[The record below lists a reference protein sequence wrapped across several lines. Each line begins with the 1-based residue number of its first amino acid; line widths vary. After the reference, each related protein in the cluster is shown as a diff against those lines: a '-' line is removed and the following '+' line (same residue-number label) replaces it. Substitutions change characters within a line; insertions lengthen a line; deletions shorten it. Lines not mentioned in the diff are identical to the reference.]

1 MKKILSLVLAA
12 MLVLAMGITAFAEGD
27 YISKTVFAVEGNYTG
42 KTVILHTNDVHGK
55 IEDYAKVA
63 ALVDEY
69 EAAGAEVILVDAGDY
84 SQGTVDVSLH
94 KGADAVTM
102 MNVTGYDIAI
112 LGNHEFDYG
121 WAQLKANLE
130 NADFEVLCAN
140 VLENDAP
147 IYDGHTIIEKDG
159 VKIGFFGLETPEAQ
173 TKTNPALIKGLKFLA
188 REELYACANEQ
199 VAALEEAGADI
210 VICISH
216 LGVDDESIPNRSID
230 LLEKTS
236 GIDMIIDGHSHTE
249 MTEGK
254 NSEPIQST
262 GTALAYAGVI
272 VIDNATKAIEDN
284 YLFDF
289 AAYEGSDATVAAAAK
304 AIMDPI
310 DELYGQVFAE
320 SKVALNGAKA
330 PNGNRDTETN
340 LGDLITDSM
349 VWKVFQNKD
358 GLTVPEENVVAITNG
373 GGIRAPIAVGDV
385 TRENVNTV
393 LPFGNT
399 IALVYVTGEELLE
412 ALEASTQF
420 VPGAV
425 GGFPQVAGIEFAIH
439 AYKEYDANEETY
451 PESTYYGPAS
461 INRVEITSING
472 KAFDPKATYAVISNN
487 FCAAGGDTYYA
498 FAAASGQ
505 FDTGIP
511 LDEALM
517 EYITEELNGVIDER
531 YADPQGRITI
541 YNSVLDYVN
550 EKYAAPSVDSLEEG
564 WNPYVKEAIDDF
576 IDTYGGTKNAYV
588 VFDFDNTTSIFD
600 VEEQLAVYQLQV
612 MAFEFTPEEIS
623 DILATDIGLN
633 LENGLDTDLTS
644 YGYGNGSYND
654 WIADIKAAYTYLY
667 EEYGPFSAAGLSEA
681 EQAEIQDDPMWL
693 EFATK
698 MRAMYDLVYDAE
710 SPAVAYPWVLYW
722 FTGMTEQEV
731 YDLAYASHTHYGAV
745 ESEYVTWSTPGEG
758 TKVGP
763 VSYEWTSGTGVSK
776 EVQWLYKALDEAG
789 IDVWVCSASAIDPI
803 RAAIDAFGLHDYVT
817 GVIAMTR
824 TQNNG
829 VYDNSY
835 DYKTGCGWM
844 VIDGEWVEDT
854 LPLGAQPQGKGKV
867 DAINAAIL
875 PKYGVGPL
883 AGFMDSTGDYNF
895 CTEYDNLKLVINFNR
910 ASRKVTDGGGV
921 IAELAMYQ
929 RDFLGYDSLAEANA
943 AGDTYYVLQGR
954 QENGHRGL
962 LASDYTQRLGKSSAL
977 LFREGKNFEQ
987 LAYMVENE
995 MTTEE
1000 IINTFAVKTSEND
1013 SVLGFKYGF
1022 VDSYDG
1028 YHNIDTEES
1037 HVVHD
1042 VNKLKYENGKLYKVC
1057 EHCGVVDVVSTNNS
1071 GNSGSSAPSVS
1082 DKNDN
1087 EAESNPNTGA
1097 PVVLPFAAIV
1107 AVAAAAVSFK
1117 K

>member
-12 MLVLAMGITAFAEGD
+12 MLVLAMGITAFAVEGD
-27 YISKTVFAVEGNYTG
+27 YTG

-84 SQGTVDVSLH
+84 SQGTVYVSMS

-102 MNVTGYDIAI
+102 MNAAGYDIAI

-121 WAQLKANLE
+121 WAQIKANLE
-130 NADFEVLCAN
+130 SADFEVLCAN
-140 VLENDAP
+140 VLENGAP
-147 IYDGHTIIEKDG
+147 IYDGYTIVEKGG
-159 VKIGFFGLETPEAQ
+159 VKVGFFGLETPEAQ
-173 TKTNPALIKGLKFLA
+173 TKTNPALIKGLDFLA
-188 REELYACANEQ
+188 EDELFACANEQ
-199 VAALEEAGADI
+199 VAALEAEGAD
-210 VICISH
+210 VIICLSH
-216 LGVDDESIPNRSID
+216 LGIDASSEPNRSYDLWENTTGID
-230 LLEKTS
+230 L
-236 GIDMIIDGHSHTE
+236 IIDGHSHSV
-249 MTEGK
+249 MTEGA
-254 NSEPIQST
+254 NGEPIQST
-262 GTALAYAGVI
+262 GTALANVGVI

-284 YLFDF
+284 FLFSLADY
-289 AAYEGSDATVAAAAK
+289 AGSDEAVAAAAK
-304 AIMDPI
+304 AIIDPI
-310 DELYGQVFAE
+310 DAKYGEVFAE
-320 SKVALNGAKA
+320 SKVDLNGAKA
-330 PNGNRDTETN
+330 PNGNRDSETN

-358 GLTVPEENVVAITNG
+358 GLEVPEENIVAITNG
-373 GGIRAPIAVGDV
+373 GGIRAPIAKGDV
-385 TRENVNTV
+385 TMKDVNTV

-412 ALEASTQF
+412 ALEASTF
-420 VPGAV
+420 CTPESV
-425 GGFPQVAGIEFAIH
+425 GGFPQVAGIEFEVH
-439 AYKEYDANEETY
+439 TYEEYDANPETY
-451 PESTYYGPAS
+451 PGSTYYGPAS
-461 INRVEITSING
+461 INRVVINSING
-472 KAFDPKATYAVISNN
+472 KEFDPAAVYGVISNN

-517 EYITEELNGVIDER
+517 EYIAEELNGVIDER
-531 YADPQGRITI
+531 YADPQGRITV

-623 DILATDIGLN
+623 DILATDIGLK

-745 ESEYVTWSTPGEG
+745 ETSLETWSTPGEG

-763 VSYEWTSGTGVSK
+763 VSYTWTSGTGVSK

-803 RAAIDAFGLHDYVT
+803 RAAVDAFGLHDYVT

-854 LPLGAQPQGKGKV
+854 LPLGAQTQGKGKV
-867 DAINAAIL
+867 TAINNAIL

-883 AGFMDSTGDYNF
+883 AGFMDSTGDFNF

-910 ASRKVTDGGGV
+910 ASRKVTDGGGL
-921 IAELAMYQ
+921 IAELAIYQ
-929 RDFLGYDSLAEANA
+929 RDFLGYDSLAEANE

-954 QENGHRGL
+954 DERGL
-962 LASDYTQRLGKSSAL
+962 RGLFASDYTWRFDKNRLD
-977 LFREGKNFEQ
+977 LFREDKNFKQ
-987 LAYMVENE
+987 LAYMIENN
-995 MTTEE
+995 MTTED
-1000 IINTFAVKTSEND
+1000 ILNTFAEKVSD
-1013 SVLGFKYGF
+1013 SDLGFGYGF
-1022 VDSYDG
+1022 LSDGYDG